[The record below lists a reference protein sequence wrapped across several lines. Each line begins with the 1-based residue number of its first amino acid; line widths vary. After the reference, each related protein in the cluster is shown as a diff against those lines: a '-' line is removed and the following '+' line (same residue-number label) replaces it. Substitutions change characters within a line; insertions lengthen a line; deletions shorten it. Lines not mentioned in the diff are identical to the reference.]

1 VIGDK
6 ADVVE
11 EETMEMPWGG
21 ALLWGFVASAV
32 MITILQGSQS
42 LGLSRLN
49 LPFLIGTLFTG
60 ERTKAVVIGMTVYML
75 GGWAFALL
83 YFYAFLQLGLASWWL
98 GAAAGFLHGLVLI
111 TVVLPLL
118 PVIHP
123 RMAWQYDGPSGPRR
137 LEPPGAFGLH
147 YGRPTPLTTVI
158 AQTVY
163 GLILGAVYPLL

>member
-1 VIGDK
+1 
-6 ADVVE
+6 
-11 EETMEMPWGG
+11 MHWGG
-21 ALLWGFVASAV
+21 ALLWGFVASAI

-42 LGLSRLN
+42 LGMSRLN
-49 LPFLIGTLFTG
+49 MPFLIGTLFTG
-60 ERTKAVVIGMTVYML
+60 DRARAVIIGMTIYML
-75 GGWAFALL
+75 GGWLFALL
-83 YFYAFLQLGLASWWL
+83 YFYAFLLMDHGTWWL
-98 GAAAGFLHGLVLI
+98 GASLGFVHGLVLI

-147 YGRPTPLTTVI
+147 YGRRTPLSTII

-163 GLILGAVYPLL
+163 GLILGGAYQLL